1 MFVVNP
7 TKVDEYIFWAPVV
20 YIGDSFYVVGGR
32 ADGGYIT
39 TIGKLD
45 ANSRWSKAG
54 DLSTARSGHGAIF
67 DGEYLIVVGGSKR
80 GSDPL
85 KTEKCEF
92 GDDGITCT
100 EQSPLLYRYNYY
112 PELFLV
118 EKDFC
123 KNLPCN

>member
-1 MFVVNP
+1 M
-7 TKVDEYIFWAPVV
+7 
-20 YIGDSFYVVGGR
+20 GGW
-32 ADGGYIT
+32 ADGGWIT

-54 DLSTARSGHGAIF
+54 DLLTARSGHGAIF
-67 DGEYLIVVGGSKR
+67 DGEYLIVVGGYK
-80 GSDPL
+80 GNSDPL

-100 EQSPLLYRYNYY
+100 EQSPSLYGYRNY

-123 KNLPCN
+123 KSLPCN